1 MTTTPVTVLRNP
13 DLDYLVT
20 ERGYFL
26 EFYDPDGTR
35 HGFPTFPYHCAPEG
49 LATRRELRAAGLR
62 PAGQPV
68 IAQILW
74 RHKKNI
80 RVAYLY
86 RRDLAKPKRT
96 ATPAQLAAIGRALI
110 ARRTC
115 PTCRQVKTYYIPRRS
130 GECLDCNPEVN

>member
-1 MTTTPVTVLRNP
+1 MTTTDVMLRNR
-13 DLDYLVT
+13 DLDFLVNYK
-20 ERGYFL
+20 GFFL
-26 EFYDPDGTR
+26 EFYDPDGNR
-35 HGFPTFPYHCAPEG
+35 FGFPTFPYHCAPDG
-49 LATRRELRAAGLR
+49 LVTRRQLRAAGLR

-74 RHKKNI
+74 RHKKNTRI
-80 RVAYLY
+80 AYLY

-96 ATPAQLAAIGRALI
+96 ATPAQLAAVAKALE

-115 PTCRQVKTYYIPRRS
+115 PTCTQVKPYYIPRRS